1 MSEIEDAAKA
11 VTACAN
17 LGDTS
22 VKAVEKS
29 GAFFAKVFG
38 TTIENAVGIIDDEL
52 KYLRWE
58 RRTRLIDRVNEYH
71 KERGL
76 IEVRPIPP
84 KFAIPLIVN
93 ATLEEEN
100 DLQDIW
106 CKLIA
111 NALDP
116 NFDTEI
122 RYAFIEIIKSL
133 TSLDAK
139 ILRLLYIATTEYG
152 SNLDHKFFLKHKS
165 DPNFKVKSTIADSL
179 GVGCAEN
186 HFGCSGEN
194 FNVAIDNLFR
204 TRCLEDAP
212 MRYTRNLSGRY
223 EEVIPSSREYKD
235 MFYLF
240 IGCKLTPLG
249 LSFVE
254 TCIK

>member
-1 MSEIEDAAKA
+1 MSEIDEVAKA
-11 VTACAN
+11 VKACADF
-17 LGDTS
+17 GTTS

-38 TTIENAVGIIDDEL
+38 PTFENAGCIMDDKLEYL
-52 KYLRWE
+52 KWG
-58 RRTRLIDRVNEYH
+58 RRTRMIDKVNEYH
-71 KERGL
+71 EERGL
-76 IEVRPIPP
+76 TKVRPIPP
-84 KFAIPLIVN
+84 KFAIPLIFN

-111 NALDP
+111 NASDP

-122 RYAFIEIIKSL
+122 RYAFIEIIKTL

-139 ILRLLYIATTEYG
+139 ILIFVYIATTEYG
-152 SNLDHKFFLKHKS
+152 VNPEHKFFLQHKS
-165 DPNFKVKSTIADSL
+165 DPNFKVESTIVDSL
-179 GVGCAEN
+179 GVECAKN
-186 HFGCSGEN
+186 HFGCSGGN

-212 MRYTRNLSGRY
+212 MKYTRNHSGHY
-223 EEVIPSSREYKD
+223 EELISSSRDYKD
-235 MFYLF
+235 MFYLLR
-240 IGCKLTPLG
+240 GCKLTPLG

>member
-76 IEVRPIPP
+76 TEVRPIPP

-116 NFDTEI
+116 NFDSEI

-133 TSLDAK
+133 TSLDAM
-139 ILRLLYIATTEYG
+139 ILEFFYLDAIKNISNQYIIDDYNSDLFLRKPNSPLERRLRPGCILSIGYIKEEIRC
-152 SNLDHKFFLKHKS
+152 SDEKFS
-165 DPNFKVKSTIADSL
+165 
-179 GVGCAEN
+179 
-186 HFGCSGEN
+186 
-194 FNVAIDNLFR
+194 VALDNLIR
-204 TRCLEDAP
+204 TQCLRDVTIERGLTLYSDF
-212 MRYTRNLSGRY
+212 
-223 EEVIPSSREYKD
+223 EVPPVALKEVA
-235 MFYLF
+235 
-240 IGCKLTPLG
+240 LTPLG
-249 LSFVE
+249 LAFIE
-254 TCIK
+254 TCIQ